1 MSYPFF
7 FMAIRFLA
15 WLSVKTWS
23 NLSQSWFNLAA
34 GGITLLLTDFPPIPF
49 LFLSFS
55 FQFVPSLAKVSNF
68 FKLLEIS
75 LNFQGYPELSPDNQ
89 IAT

>member
-15 WLSVKTWS
+15 WLSVQTWS

-34 GGITLLLTDFPPIPF
+34 GGITLLLTDFSPDSFPISIF
-49 LFLSFS
+49 FLSIYTFS
-55 FQFVPSLAKVSNF
+55 SQSLQFFQTFGNF
-68 FKLLEIS
+68 FK
-75 LNFQGYPELSPDNQ
+75 FPGLSRAIPR
-89 IAT
+89 

>member
-15 WLSVKTWS
+15 WLSVQTWS

-34 GGITLLLTDFPPIPF
+34 GGITLLLTDFSPIPC

-55 FQFVPSLAKVSNF
+55 FQFEPSLAKVSNF
-68 FKLLEIS
+68 FQTFG
-75 LNFQGYPELSPDNQ
+75 NFFKDLDVLAS
-89 IAT
+89 